1 LVRPLRGS
9 QSAGL
14 IIWFEKSGGR
24 GFDKD
29 LFREPRPRH
38 FVSKRE
44 NHRVVD
50 MSASAENVY
59 AAVFSSN
66 VGNVAHLE
74 EETRFYHAGQVLE
87 FLVDYFWSA

>member
-1 LVRPLRGS
+1 MVRPRRGS

-38 FVSKRE
+38 FVSERE
-44 NHRVVD
+44 NRRVLRR
-50 MSASAENVY
+50 SASAENVD
-59 AAVFSSN
+59 AAVFSSY

-74 EETRFYHAGQVLE
+74 EETCFNDAGEVLE